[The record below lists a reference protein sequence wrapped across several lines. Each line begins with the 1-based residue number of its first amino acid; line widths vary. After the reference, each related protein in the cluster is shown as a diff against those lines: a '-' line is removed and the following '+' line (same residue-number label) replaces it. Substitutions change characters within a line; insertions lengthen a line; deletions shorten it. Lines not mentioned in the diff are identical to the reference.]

1 MNIVEIAGV
10 VEEELKKGAA
20 KLGGPSPHNAS
31 RDPTLFS
38 PRIRTERRVLRCF
51 TRPAYHFHRHCR
63 WQIYP
68 THLEYIRPRR
78 EQNERRDRSHCD
90 EKGFHGQDRLTLGRN
105 FPHRYNFRLFAADDA
120 GDMIG
125 PNGQGVFHF
134 ALIWT
139 AIVSAGD
146 ASLVTTDVVQYRLDD
161 MRLHTDVGHSS
172 RRSPAQIVHRP
183 SGRLGAPIK
192 RLLAR

>member
-1 MNIVEIAGV
+1 M
-10 VEEELKKGAA
+10 
-20 KLGGPSPHNAS
+20 
-31 RDPTLFS
+31 R
-38 PRIRTERRVLRCF
+38 
-51 TRPAYHFHRHCR
+51 
-63 WQIYP
+63 
-68 THLEYIRPRR
+68 
-78 EQNERRDRSHCD
+78 
-90 EKGFHGQDRLTLGRN
+90 QDRHYYRASVFSAPALVR
-105 FPHRYNFRLFAADDA
+105 RLPGLSRELQNLPFLAACDA

-161 MRLHTDVGHSS
+161 MRLHADVGHSS

-183 SGRLGAPIK
+183 SARLGAPIK